1 MFEVVAFAVAAGC
14 LFGLSTLMVVSLLAP
29 ERRPWPAGDD
39 DRKRCV
45 YLALSRPLLPTVFA
59 TGVLDWN
66 AGPLAAPWRLAVGA
80 VGILI
85 AFAVLSKSAVDLGE
99 DATEGREDEL
109 RTDGLYRYTRNPQNV
124 GYGLLFAAY
133 AVLANSPLVGALA
146 VAVAVFGVL
155 QVLAEEAWLR
165 DTYGDAYEAYC
176 ERVPRF
182 VGVRTFARA
191 LNDDD

>member
-1 MFEVVAFAVAAGC
+1 MLERVAFAVAAGC
-14 LFGLSTLMVVSLLAP
+14 LLGLSSLMVVSLLAP
-29 ERRPWPAGDD
+29 ERRLWPAGDD
-39 DRKRCV
+39 DRKRRV
-45 YLALSRPLLPTVFA
+45 YLAFSRPLLPAVFA

-66 AGPLAAPWRLAVGA
+66 AGPLAAPWHIGVGA
-80 VGILI
+80 GGVLA
-85 AFAVLSKSAVDLGE
+85 AFAVLSRSAVDLGE

-124 GYGLLFAAY
+124 GYVLLFATY

-146 VAVAVFGVL
+146 VAVAVFSVL

-182 VGVRTFARA
+182 VGLRTLTRA
-191 LNDDD
+191 LDDD

>member
-1 MFEVVAFAVAAGC
+1 MLELVAFAVAAGC
-14 LFGLSTLMVVSLLAP
+14 LLGLSALMAVSLLAP
-29 ERRPWPAGDD
+29 ERRLWPAGDD
-39 DRKRCV
+39 DRKRRV
-45 YLALSRPLLPTVFA
+45 YLGFSRPLLPAVFA

-66 AGPLAAPWRLAVGA
+66 AGPLAVPWRLAVGA
-80 VGILI
+80 VGVLI
-85 AFAVLSKSAVDLGE
+85 AFAVLSKSAVDLGK

-124 GYGLLFAAY
+124 GYVLLFATY

-146 VAVAVFGVL
+146 VAFGVLTVL

-165 DTYGDAYEAYC
+165 DTYGDAYDDYC

-182 VGVRTFARA
+182 VGVRTLTRA
-191 LNDDD
+191 LGDD

>member
-1 MFEVVAFAVAAGC
+1 MLERVAFAVAAGC
-14 LFGLSTLMVVSLLAP
+14 LLGLSSLMVVSLLAP
-29 ERRPWPAGDD
+29 ERRLWPAGDD
-39 DRKRCV
+39 DRKRRV
-45 YLALSRPLLPTVFA
+45 YLAFSRPLLPAVFA

-66 AGPLAAPWRLAVGA
+66 AGPLAAPWHIGVGA
-80 VGILI
+80 VGVLA
-85 AFAVLSKSAVDLGE
+85 AFAVLSRSAVDLGE

-124 GYGLLFAAY
+124 GYVLLFATY

-146 VAVAVFGVL
+146 VAVAVFSVL

-182 VGVRTFARA
+182 VGLRTLTRA
-191 LNDDD
+191 LDDD

>member
-1 MFEVVAFAVAAGC
+1 MLEIVAFAVAAGC
-14 LFGLSTLMVVSLLAP
+14 LLGLSALMVVSLLAP
-29 ERRPWPAGDD
+29 ERRLWPAGDD
-39 DRKRCV
+39 DRKRRV
-45 YLALSRPLLPTVFA
+45 YLALSRPLLPAVFA

-66 AGPLAAPWRLAVGA
+66 AGPLDAPWRLAVGA

-124 GYGLLFAAY
+124 GYVLLFATY

-146 VAVAVFGVL
+146 VEFAVVTVL

-165 DTYGDAYEAYC
+165 DTYGDAYDAYC

-182 VGVRTFARA
+182 VGVRTLTRA
-191 LNDDD
+191 LDDD